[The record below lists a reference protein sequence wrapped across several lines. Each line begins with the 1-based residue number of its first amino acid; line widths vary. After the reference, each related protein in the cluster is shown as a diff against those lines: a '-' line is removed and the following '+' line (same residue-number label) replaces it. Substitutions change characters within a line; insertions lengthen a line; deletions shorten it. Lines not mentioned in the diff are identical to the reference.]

1 MASLSTPLNQIRNQ
15 SQMAPQHSNTP
26 LHMPVYNPNIP
37 SAETNQQPLPP
48 TMPDNFQI
56 NNATMPQ
63 QNMSSGGNLV
73 DELLNELE
81 AQPEF
86 QQDINVAH
94 TQYAMDSINVPPTKA
109 ERDAQMLQ
117 SEQTQAIST
126 SSDGNFLG
134 SNNDS
139 FDNTG
144 YQYNPSKKSFAIS
157 LLDELKPTLI
167 VLVLFL
173 ILSLHQVNR
182 VIFSFLPQLLLEN
195 GQLSLYA
202 ILLKSVLAAGLF
214 YGFCKLL

>member
-1 MASLSTPLNQIRNQ
+1 MSSLSTPLNQIRNQ
-15 SQMAPQHSNTP
+15 SQMTIQNSNTP
-26 LHMPVYNPNIP
+26 LHMPIYNPNIP
-37 SAETNQQPLPP
+37 PSDINHQQLPP
-48 TMPDNFQI
+48 NMPDNFQI
-56 NNATMPQ
+56 NNSVMPQ
-63 QNMSSGGNLV
+63 QNINSGGNLV

-94 TQYAMDSINVPPTKA
+94 TQYAMDSINVPPNKA
-109 ERDAQMLQ
+109 KLDSQMLQ

-134 SNNDS
+134 GNDT
-139 FDNTG
+139 FDNSG
-144 YQYNPSKKSFAIS
+144 YNFNPTKKSFATS
-157 LLDELKPTLI
+157 LLDEIKSTL
-167 VLVLFL
+167 VVFVLFL

-182 VIFSFLPQLLLEN
+182 IIFSFLPQLLLDN

-202 ILLKSVLAAGLF
+202 ILLKAVLASVLF